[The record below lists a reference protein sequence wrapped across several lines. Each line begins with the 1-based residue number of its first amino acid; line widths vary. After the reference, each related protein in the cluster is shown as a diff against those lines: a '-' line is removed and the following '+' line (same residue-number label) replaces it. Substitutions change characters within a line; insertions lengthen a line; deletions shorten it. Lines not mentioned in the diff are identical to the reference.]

1 MVIVL
6 LKKKWYYVNKDIFNE
21 KPKVVIFSF
30 DDVNFDDKTL
40 IEDKDFI
47 GFWNF
52 FKFLSSRENVS
63 YLTKIQV
70 INALQGG

>member
-1 MVIVL
+1 M
-6 LKKKWYYVNKDIFNE
+6 NKDIFNE

-47 GFWNF
+47 GFGNF